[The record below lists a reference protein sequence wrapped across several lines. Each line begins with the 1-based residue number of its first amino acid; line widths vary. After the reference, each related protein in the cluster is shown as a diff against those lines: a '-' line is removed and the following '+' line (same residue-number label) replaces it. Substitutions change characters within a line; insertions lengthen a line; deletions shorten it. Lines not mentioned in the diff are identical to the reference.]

1 MVLDTVTIK
10 VPQTALWLSVAV
22 YHVRTNE
29 TQSLT
34 SCVNMSIKILRAT
47 TTKEREIYKEIERER
62 DSNFSK
68 TSIHDHSTQH
78 NHLRN
83 TMSERER
90 TLQREKRERAKTGT
104 RPRSGPPAPRVGP
117 CRTLPITRLLGPAL
131 WVAVGRGLAH
141 FAADVHK
148 IMQKSFYTSNR
159 KKKCTASRSLSLSL
173 SLPRPCK
180 SLPLSL
186 Q

>member
-1 MVLDTVTIK
+1 MVLDTGTVK
-10 VPQTALWLSVAV
+10 VLQTALWLSVAV
-22 YHVRTNE
+22 YHVSTNE
-29 TQSLT
+29 TQTPT

-47 TTKEREIYKEIERER
+47 TTKEREIYKEIEKER

-68 TSIHDHSTQH
+68 TSIHVYSTQH

-83 TMSERER
+83 TLAERER
-90 TLQREKRERAKTGT
+90 TVYREIRERAKTGT
-104 RPRSGPPAPRVGP
+104 RPRSSPSAPRVHP
-117 CRTLPITRLLGPAL
+117 CRPLPITRLLGPAL

-148 IMQKSFYTSNR
+148 IMQKSFYTRNR

-173 SLPRPCK
+173 SLPRLCK